1 MYTLRLSVGDTF
13 NMRKKFL
20 LMVNAGIMSQCPY
33 YESPQYC
40 SPVLGTGRTCRLENA
55 GKEEPMTNH
64 QNAYFFGLNV
74 DSLST
79 RKISIHGLLVL
90 VL

>member
-20 LMVNAGIMSQCPY
+20 LMVNAGIMSH